1 MRGFTA
7 VSINGI
13 SLSNTFQQDS
23 EKYTGGIE
31 RLQEPE
37 VWEDGSKTLSLGHA
51 ETNAFLNSE
60 QLWLPTQD
68 QASQYSS
75 MDREKTGNLS
85 PLTTELLRA
94 DGCQGKKSHF

>member
-1 MRGFTA
+1 LRGFTA

-37 VWEDGSKTLSLGHA
+37 IMDILK
-51 ETNAFLNSE
+51 ETEA
-60 QLWLPTQD
+60 TQ
-68 QASQYSS
+68 
-75 MDREKTGNLS
+75 MI
-85 PLTTELLRA
+85 
-94 DGCQGKKSHF
+94 HI